1 MKEYRA
7 LCKLSRKEG
16 WKLKKM
22 MMLAALLA
30 MLVVAAVPAIAQVG
44 NDFEQESDSG
54 EVEQEFVVT
63 GEGSNGNQCVG
74 VNGTANT
81 GNLQTETGTIQ
92 YASDIE
98 EIEQEEIGDSLTI
111 NEDQEFTTTCT
122 QEVNQA
128 AAAG

>member
-1 MKEYRA
+1 MK
-7 LCKLSRKEG
+7 KI
-16 WKLKKM
+16 

-44 NDFEQESDSG
+44 QDFEQETESG
-54 EVEQEFVVT
+54 EVEQTFEVS
-63 GEGSNGNQCVG
+63 GSGSNGNQCVN

-81 GNLQTETGTIQ
+81 GNLQNQSGSIQ

-98 EIEQEEIGDSLTI
+98 EFEQEDIGSDLSVSGNGTVTC
-111 NEDQEFTTTCT
+111 DQ
-122 QEVNQA
+122 QVNQA

>member
-1 MKEYRA
+1 
-7 LCKLSRKEG
+7 
-16 WKLKKM
+16 LKKM

-98 EIEQEEIGDSLTI
+98 ELEQEEIGDSLTI

>member
-1 MKEYRA
+1 MK
-7 LCKLSRKEG
+7 KI
-16 WKLKKM
+16 

-30 MLVVAAVPAIAQVG
+30 MLVIAAVPAIAQVG

-54 EVEQEFVVT
+54 EVEQSFTVT

-74 VNGTANT
+74 VNGTSNT
-81 GNLQTETGTIQ
+81 GNLQTQTGTIQ

-111 NEDQEFTTTCT
+111 NEDQVFETTCT

>member
-1 MKEYRA
+1 MK
-7 LCKLSRKEG
+7 KV
-16 WKLKKM
+16 

-44 NDFEQESDSG
+44 NDFEQEAESG
-54 EVEQEFVVT
+54 EVEQTFEIS
-63 GEGSNGNQCVG
+63 GSGNNSNQCVN
-74 VNGTANT
+74 VNGVANT
-81 GNLQTETGTIQ
+81 GNAQTQNGLIQ

-98 EIEQEEIGDSLTI
+98 EIEQEEIGNTLSVTG
-111 NEDQEFTTTCT
+111 NSSTECT

>member
-1 MKEYRA
+1 
-7 LCKLSRKEG
+7 
-16 WKLKKM
+16 LKKV

-30 MLVVAAVPAIAQVG
+30 MLVVAAIPAIAQVEQG
-44 NDFEQESDSG
+44 FDQESESG
-54 EVEQEFVVT
+54 EVEQSFEVS

-74 VNGTANT
+74 VNGTTNT
-81 GNLQTETGTIQ
+81 GNLQTESGTIQ

-98 EIEQEEIGDSLTI
+98 EFEQDEIGDTLTVTGTG
-111 NEDQEFTTTCT
+111 ETTCT

>member
-1 MKEYRA
+1 MK
-7 LCKLSRKEG
+7 KII
-16 WKLKKM
+16 
-22 MMLAALLA
+22 MLAALLA
-30 MLVVAAVPAIAQVG
+30 MLVVAAIPAMAQVEQ
-44 NDFEQESDSG
+44 DFDQDTDSG
-54 EVEQEFVVT
+54 EVEQSFTVT

-81 GNLQTETGTIQ
+81 GNLQTETGAIQ

-98 EIEQEEIGDSLTI
+98 EFEQDEIGDSLTI
-111 NEDQEFTTTCT
+111 NEDQVFETTCT

>member
-1 MKEYRA
+1 MK
-7 LCKLSRKEG
+7 KV
-16 WKLKKM
+16 

-44 NDFEQESDSG
+44 NDFEQESASG
-54 EVEQEFVVT
+54 EVEQSFTVT
-63 GEGSNGNQCVG
+63 GEGSNGTQCVG
-74 VNGTANT
+74 VNGTSNT
-81 GNLQTETGTIQ
+81 GNLQTQTGTIQ

-98 EIEQEEIGDSLTI
+98 EIEQEEIGDALTI
-111 NEDQEFTTTCT
+111 NEDQVFETTCT

>member
-1 MKEYRA
+1 M
-7 LCKLSRKEG
+7 RKIM
-16 WKLKKM
+16 L
-22 MMLAALLA
+22 LAALLA
-30 MLVVAAVPAIAQVG
+30 MMIVAAVPAIAQVG
-44 NDFEQESDSG
+44 QDFEQESESG

-63 GEGSNGNQCVG
+63 SEGSNGNQCVG

-81 GNLQTETGTIQ
+81 GNLQTQTGTIQ

-98 EIEQEEIGDSLTI
+98 EIEQDEIGDSLTI